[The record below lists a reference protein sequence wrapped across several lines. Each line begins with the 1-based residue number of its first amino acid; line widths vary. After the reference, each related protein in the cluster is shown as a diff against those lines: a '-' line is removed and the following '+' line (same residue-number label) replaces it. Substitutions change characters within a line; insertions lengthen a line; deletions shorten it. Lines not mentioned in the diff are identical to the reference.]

1 MIDITDPKDCC
12 GCTACEAICPKDAIT
27 MKPDALG
34 FQYPVVDLERCIDCD
49 ACVRVCAF
57 NDRYDKSANL
67 PEPEAFAIRHKNP
80 AHLDSSRSGGTF
92 VAISDRILQMGGAVY
107 GAGYTDHF
115 RVAHKRAVTPEERD
129 EFKGS
134 KYVQSDLT
142 GIFRMVKAD
151 LRAGMPVMFSGT
163 PCQTAG
169 LISFIGPRLRENLY
183 VVDILCHGTPGPYIW
198 RDYIAYIEKKMGEPL
213 VKVDFRDKKHFG
225 WRAHRESYATA
236 HKFRPAD
243 TYTYLFYEHVMFRHS
258 CGVCPFTNLTRPSD
272 ITLADFWG
280 WEKAVPGF
288 NADDRGVSLVLCNT
302 VKGRELLE
310 SVKDSLDMLPTRPDV
325 DLNPNLRRPSII
337 SPARDS
343 FERDYAAR
351 GLGYVMRR
359 YGNIGLRYKLK
370 VGRRKFR
377 TLLRKTH
384 NLLAKHG

>member
-1 MIDITDPKDCC
+1 MINKTDPKDCC

-34 FQYPVVDLERCIDCD
+34 FKYPVVDLERCIDCD

-67 PEPEAFAIRHKNP
+67 PEPEAFAIRHKDP
-80 AHLDSSRSGGTF
+80 AHLDTSRSGGTF

-151 LRAGMPVMFSGT
+151 LRAGLPVMFSGT

-225 WRAHRESYATA
+225 WRAHYESFFTA
-236 HKFRPAD
+236 KKFRSSR
-243 TYTYLFYEHVMFRHS
+243 TYSYLFNDCIMFRHS

-280 WEKAVPGF
+280 WENAVPGF

-310 SVKDSLDMLPTRPDV
+310 SVKDSLHIIPTKPDV
-325 DLNPNLRRPSII
+325 DKNPNLRHPSII
-337 SPARDS
+337 NPARDQ
-343 FERDYAAR
+343 FERDFSTR
-351 GLGYVMRR
+351 GIRYVIRHYDEPRLTVIKRR
-359 YGNIGLRYKLK
+359 VKKTIKRLLK
-370 VGRRKFR
+370 M
-377 TLLRKTH
+377 
-384 NLLAKHG
+384 